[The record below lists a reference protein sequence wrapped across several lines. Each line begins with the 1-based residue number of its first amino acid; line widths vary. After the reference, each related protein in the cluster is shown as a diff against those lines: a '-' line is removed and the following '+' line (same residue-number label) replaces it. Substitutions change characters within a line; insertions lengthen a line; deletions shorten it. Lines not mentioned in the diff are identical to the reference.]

1 MKRYLI
7 LPAIALLFILT
18 ACGGS
23 DDSVDSTPI
32 SSISEPEDKPA
43 GSVKLDTFKRL
54 WIDPPTLD
62 PHLVTDTSSAGLVV
76 EIFSG
81 LMTINTD
88 LQVVTDLAE
97 SYDISEDK
105 RTYTFYIRKNAK
117 FHNGREITASDVK
130 YSIERAA
137 DPKTLSPVADTYLI
151 DIVGV
156 EDKLNGKADDV
167 SGVKVIDKHT
177 VQITIDDPKVYFL
190 AKLTYPTAFVVD
202 QENIM
207 TGGKRWTDKPN
218 GTGPFKL
225 SEYAIGD
232 IIVLER
238 HDEFYGEKAK
248 VSKVEFL
255 LSGGQAMAMYENDEI
270 HFTGV
275 GLADLDRLLNPSEP
289 LNSELQR
296 IPPEFSINYIG
307 FNVGVPPFDD
317 VKFRQALNHAIN
329 KELIAEQVY
338 SGLVIPA
345 YGILPPGLPGY
356 NTNLQGLNYDPNKA
370 VELLSQS
377 KYATDIPR
385 IQVTVPGSG
394 GSVGLDLEVIL
405 DMWND
410 ILGVQI
416 ETTQVD
422 WATFLQ
428 DLNDKK
434 LQAFAGLGWAADY
447 PDPQNFID
455 VLFYGSSTLNHTGYK
470 NTKVD
475 QIIEKARTESDFP
488 IRSSLYKEAEQI
500 IVNESPWIPLWY
512 SGESYVLIKPYVKGY
527 KMTPLIVPKLSHVE
541 IIN

>member
-1 MKRYLI
+1 MKRFLI
-7 LPAIALLFILT
+7 LPAIILAFILT

-23 DDSVDSTPI
+23 DDSASSTPASTI
-32 SSISEPEDKPA
+32 EDKST
-43 GSVKLDTFKRL
+43 GRVKLDTFRRL

-81 LMTINTD
+81 LMTLNTD
-88 LQVVTDLAE
+88 LQVVPDLAK
-97 SYDISEDK
+97 SYELSDDRK
-105 RTYTFYIRKNAK
+105 TYTFNLRQNAQ
-117 FHNGREITASDVK
+117 FHNGREITANDVK

-151 DIVGV
+151 DILGV
-156 EDKLNGKADDV
+156 ADKLKGKADNV
-167 SGVKVIDKHT
+167 VGVKVIDKYT
-177 VQITIDDPKVYFL
+177 IQITIDAPKVYFL

-202 QENIM
+202 EENIKN
-207 TGGKRWTDKPN
+207 GGKRWTDKPN

-225 SEYAIGD
+225 SEYKIGD

-275 GLADLDRLLNPSEP
+275 GLADLDRLLNPAEP
-289 LNSELQR
+289 LNSELRR

-307 FNVGVPPFDD
+307 FNVDLPPFDD
-317 VKFRQALNHAIN
+317 VKFRKALSHAIN
-329 KELIAEQVY
+329 KELIAEAVY
-338 SGLVIPA
+338 SGLVVPA

-356 NTNLQGLNYDPNKA
+356 NANLQGLYFNPNKA
-370 VELLSQS
+370 VQLLSES
-377 KYATDIPR
+377 KYSGDIPR
-385 IQVTVPGSG
+385 ILITVPGSG
-394 GSVGLDLEVIL
+394 GAIGLDLEIIIDQWDKV
-405 DMWND
+405 
-410 ILGVQI
+410 LGVKV

-428 DLNDKK
+428 DLNEKK

-455 VLFYGSSTLNHTGYK
+455 VLFHGSSTLNHTGYR
-470 NTKVD
+470 NTQVD
-475 QIIEKARTESDFP
+475 QIIEKARTEPDFS
-488 IRSSLYKEAEQI
+488 IRSSLYKEAEQV
-500 IVNESPWIPLWY
+500 IVNDSPWIPLWY
-512 SGESYVLIKPYVKGY
+512 SGESYVLIKPYIEGY
-527 KMTPLIVPKLSHVE
+527 RMTPLIVPKLKYVE